1 MINAGGKLTLNNTF
15 RLNTSSLNIESNATN
30 GTGTFVDKN
39 LNGGLTVSGTTSV
52 QQYLTGVATKGSGRQ
67 WWYVSSPVSG
77 ALSGVFTPSGAN
89 NLGYYNETLATPAYV
104 QITDDV
110 TPLEVGRGYL
120 AQLKS
125 NNTYVYSGTLNNGT
139 VSLTPT
145 RTGTTASARGF
156 NLIGNPYPSY
166 LNWNSTDI
174 TKTNLRPTI
183 WYRTLSK
190 GSTNGTMTFDTYDGI
205 TATGNGA
212 TGVVSE
218 YIPPMQG
225 FWVKMDKD
233 NKPAS
238 LVFKNAARSHQNVST
253 NQLKAPSLKNNEYQI
268 LRLKVN
274 SSNAGDETII
284 VGNNGATDDYDNFDS
299 DKMSNYNPSVP
310 EIYTVAS
317 GRELVINHLNS
328 ITTDKTL
335 ALGFRPGQAG
345 TFTLE
350 ASQFDNIDA
359 RVILLDKLKNTE
371 QELTAGTSYSFTSD
385 SIATNDRFVISFL
398 PNVANG
404 LDFSE
409 DNGKLNVYCT
419 PDNRIQ
425 LIYHGQLNEKNAV
438 SVYNIAGQKL
448 STQKL
453 GKTETELAGTYQP
466 GVYMIRLTDGSRTIT
481 RKLIIR

>member
-1 MINAGGKLTLNNTF
+1 MLF
-15 RLNTSSLNIESNATN
+15 RS
-30 GTGTFVDKN
+30 
-39 LNGGLTVSGTTSV
+39 
-52 QQYLTGVATKGSGRQ
+52 
-67 WWYVSSPVSG
+67 
-77 ALSGVFTPSGAN
+77 
-89 NLGYYNETLATPAYV
+89 
-104 QITDDV
+104 
-110 TPLEVGRGYL
+110 
-120 AQLKS
+120 
-125 NNTYVYSGTLNNGT
+125 
-139 VSLTPT
+139 
-145 RTGTTASARGF
+145 
-156 NLIGNPYPSY
+156 
-166 LNWNSTDI
+166 
-174 TKTNLRPTI
+174 
-183 WYRTLSK
+183 
-190 GSTNGTMTFDTYDGI
+190 
-205 TATGNGA
+205 
-212 TGVVSE
+212 
-218 YIPPMQG
+218 
-225 FWVKMDKD
+225 
-233 NKPAS
+233 
-238 LVFKNAARSHQNVST
+238 
-253 NQLKAPSLKNNEYQI
+253 
-268 LRLKVN
+268 
-274 SSNAGDETII
+274 
-284 VGNNGATDDYDNFDS
+284 
-299 DKMSNYNPSVP
+299 
-310 EIYTVAS
+310 
-317 GRELVINHLNS
+317 
-328 ITTDKTL
+328 
-335 ALGFRPGQAG
+335 